1 MAASSATRPAAAESL
16 RPPTPAVRASSPQ
29 IQRAFAARPRATEA
43 GPPASP
49 PANCF
54 VDFLAE
60 QLADMSRSFHGDLQV
75 VVLLATVGQV
85 SLSAAIAAE
94 AGGRSPA
101 ELAPERRG
109 ITTNRLADCTGIPR
123 ETARRKLIAMEKMGW
138 LTREDNFWY
147 LTTSGEDTVARQ
159 ALAALDDR
167 ALSRTARLY
176 SSLSRLI
183 DPAT

>member
-1 MAASSATRPAAAESL
+1 MSSSAWAAAPAAGHDTA
-16 RPPTPAVRASSPQ
+16 PPR
-29 IQRAFAARPRATEA
+29 I
-43 GPPASP
+43 SP
-49 PANCF
+49 PRSAEVERALRQNYPRFQYCF

-60 QLADMSRSFHGDLQV
+60 QLADMSRSFQGDLQM

-109 ITTNRLADCTGIPR
+109 MTTNRLADCTGIPR

-159 ALAALDDR
+159 ALAELDDR

-183 DPAT
+183 APAT

>member
-1 MAASSATRPAAAESL
+1 MGGRAGRRPRHRASAHFSAPIRRGRAGAAAELS
-16 RPPTPAVRASSPQ
+16 RFQ
-29 IQRAFAARPRATEA
+29 Y
-43 GPPASP
+43 
-49 PANCF
+49 CF

-60 QLADMSRSFHGDLQV
+60 QLADMSRSFQGDLQM

-109 ITTNRLADCTGIPR
+109 MTTNRLADCTGIPR

-159 ALAALDDR
+159 ALAELDDR

-183 DPAT
+183 APAT